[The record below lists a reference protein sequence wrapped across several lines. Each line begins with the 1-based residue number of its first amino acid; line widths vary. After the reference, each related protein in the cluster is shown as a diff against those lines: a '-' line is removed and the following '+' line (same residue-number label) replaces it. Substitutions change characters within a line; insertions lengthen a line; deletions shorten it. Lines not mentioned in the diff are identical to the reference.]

1 MDVHYLVNFYA
12 SRYPSYLQGV
22 FVVVVVLV
30 LVLVFFDGV
39 CMNFLM
45 RKLSEGVNH
54 YVDLNINI

>member
-30 LVLVFFDGV
+30 LVLVFFLW
-39 CMNFLM
+39 CLHELPYE
-45 RKLSEGVNH
+45 KIE
-54 YVDLNINI
+54 